1 MEHVELLF
9 VKMSSDVVTPT
20 RATEKSV
27 GLDFYSPA
35 NYIIPPYSQLLIP
48 TQIKL
53 GIPLG
58 HYGRLASK
66 SGLAILHH
74 LHVGAGVIDPNY
86 MGEIKVLLT
95 NTAPCAHSIVR
106 GDPIAQLILEKVSLP
121 ILKRVKELPPTA
133 RGDRAVA
140 LELSVYI
147 YAHWIND
154 LIGE

>member
-1 MEHVELLF
+1 MDYIELLF
-9 VKMSSDVVTPT
+9 VKMSSEAMTPT
-20 RATEKSV
+20 RATEKLV

-35 NYIIPPYSQLLIP
+35 DYIIPPHSQLLIP

-53 GIPLG
+53 RIPLG

-74 LHVGAGVIDPNY
+74 LHVGAGVIDPDY

-95 NTAPCAHSIVR
+95 NTAARAHSIIK

-133 RGDRAVA
+133 RG
-140 LELSVYI
+140 EQGCGS
-147 YAHWIND
+147 
-154 LIGE
+154 